1 MSERML
7 KVETEIALIDDK
19 IAELRMEEAK
29 GKGEVDGGKA
39 EMVPA
44 KDEKKD
50 EVPGAAQGGE
60 KPRDGSWWQWPQ
72 GK

>member
-19 IAELRMEEAK
+19 IAELRREEAE
-29 GKGEVDGGKA
+29 GKGNVEVLKA
-39 EMVPA
+39 EAVP
-44 KDEKKD
+44 KDEKKGD
-50 EVPGAAQGGE
+50 EMQRGE
-60 KPRDGSWWQWPQ
+60 KPRERSWWQWPQ

>member
-19 IAELRMEEAK
+19 IAELREEEAGK
-29 GKGEVDGGKA
+29 GGKVEVPKDVKKGEVEGGA
-39 EMVPA
+39 RG
-44 KDEKKD
+44 DEKR
-50 EVPGAAQGGE
+50 E
-60 KPRDGSWWQWPQ
+60 GSWWQWPQ